1 MADNKLTFN
10 LGEKQPAKTE
20 ALLTLLNVG
29 TSAAPDWAPLGIRVT
44 SSSTEM
50 DWQKEEVLD
59 IIGNTYANIK
69 KPIITQTF
77 DAWTV
82 NGADRAQEHLWNLGI
97 KDQDTSAL
105 QAQDILRVHFY
116 AGSTDALFAERY
128 AASTILIDSI
138 GGEGGGNLAMPI
150 TITYGGE
157 RTTGTAK
164 SANGIVTFTPDADS
178 L

>member
-1 MADNKLTFN
+1 MADNLTFN
-10 LGEKQPAKTE
+10 VGAQQPVKTE

-29 TSAAPDWAPLGIRVT
+29 TREVPDWAPLGIRVT
-44 SSSTEM
+44 SSSTEF
-50 DWQKEEVLD
+50 DWQKEEVKD

-69 KPIITQTF
+69 SPIITQTF

-82 NGADRAQEHLWNLGI
+82 NGGDRAQEHIWNLGI
-97 KDQDTSAL
+97 KDQDVSAL

-116 AGSTDALFAERY
+116 AGDKSAPFAERY
-128 AASTILIDSI
+128 EASTVLINSH

-164 SANGIVTFTPDADS
+164 SADGKITFTPDTA

>member
-1 MADNKLTFN
+1 MADKLTFN
-10 LGEKQPAKTE
+10 VGAQQPAKTD

-29 TSAAPDWAPLGIRVT
+29 TKEAPDWAPLGIRVT
-44 SSSTEM
+44 SSSTEF
-50 DWQKEEVLD
+50 DWQKEEVKD

-69 KPIITQTF
+69 SPIITQTF

-82 NGADRAQEHLWNLGI
+82 NGGDRAQEHIWNLGI
-97 KDQDTSAL
+97 KDQDVSAL

-116 AGSTDALFAERY
+116 AGSKDAPFAERY
-128 AASTILIDSI
+128 AASTVLINSH

-150 TITYGGE
+150 TVTYGGE
-157 RTTGTAK
+157 RTTGTAT
-164 SANGIVTFTPDADS
+164 SADGKVTFVPDTA

>member
-1 MADNKLTFN
+1 MAKLTFN
-10 LGEKQPAKTE
+10 LGEKQPAKTN

-29 TSAAPDWAPLGIRVT
+29 TTETPDWAPLGIRVT
-44 SSSTEM
+44 SSSTEF
-50 DWQKEEVLD
+50 DWQKEEVKD

-69 KPIITQTF
+69 SPIITQSF
-77 DAWTV
+77 DAWTI
-82 NGADRAQEHLWNLGI
+82 NGGDRAQEHLWNLGI

-105 QAQDILRVHFY
+105 QAQDVLRVHFY
-116 AGSTDALFAERY
+116 AGSADAPFAERY
-128 AASTILIDSI
+128 TASTILINSH

-164 SANGIVTFTPDADS
+164 SENGVVTFTPDAAANS

>member
-1 MADNKLTFN
+1 MADNLTFN
-10 LGEKQPAKTE
+10 VGAQQPAKTE

-29 TSAAPDWAPLGIRVT
+29 TKDAPDWAPLGIRVT

-50 DWQKEEVLD
+50 DWQKEEVVD
-59 IIGNTYANIK
+59 IIGNVYANIK

-77 DAWTV
+77 DSWTV
-82 NGADRAQEHLWNLGI
+82 NGDDRAQELVWNMGI
-97 KDQDTSAL
+97 KDQNTSAL

-116 AGSTDALFAERY
+116 AGSKDAPFAERY
-128 AASTILIDSI
+128 AASTILINSL

-150 TITYGGE
+150 TVTYGGE
-157 RTTGTAK
+157 RTTGTAT
-164 SANGIVTFTPDADS
+164 SADGKITFTPGDTA

>member
-1 MADNKLTFN
+1 MADNLTFN
-10 LGEKQPAKTE
+10 VGAQQPAKTE

-29 TSAAPDWAPLGIRVT
+29 TKEGPDWAPLGIRVT

-50 DWQKEEVLD
+50 DWQKEEVVD
-59 IIGNTYANIK
+59 IIGNVYANIK

-77 DAWTV
+77 DSWTV
-82 NGADRAQEHLWNLGI
+82 NGDDRAQELVWNMGI
-97 KDQDTSAL
+97 KDQNTSAL

-116 AGSTDALFAERY
+116 AGSEEAPFAERY
-128 AASTILIDSI
+128 AASTILINSL

-150 TITYGGE
+150 TVTYGGE
-157 RTTGTAK
+157 RTTGTAT
-164 SANGIVTFTPDADS
+164 SADGKITFTPDTA